1 MTRRSSAARPGS
13 SVQFVAVHGR
23 VACMRS
29 HTGARPDVP
38 LLLVHGIGC
47 SSEAFGPVLARMS
60 ALAEP
65 RPAIAPDMPGFGR
78 SAGPRRALDMEAL
91 ADWLRELLEVL
102 AVPRVHVVGHSMGCQ
117 VALAL
122 ARQAPTRAAS
132 VTLIGPTTGDQ
143 FEGVVRYGLGLA
155 ADSLFESMGWNWTL
169 TRMALQ
175 MGMRRYVPTLGH
187 MLRDHPIAR
196 AGEVTCPVLVVR
208 GARDWIIR
216 RDVARRLAAALP
228 RGRYL
233 EIPRGAHALQFNLVD
248 EFLAAL
254 GPFVAAAERE
264 T

>member
-1 MTRRSSAARPGS
+1 M
-13 SVQFVAVHGR
+13 AVHGR
-23 VACMRS
+23 VACFRS
-29 HTGARPDVP
+29 HTGASTDTP

-47 SSEAFGPVLARMS
+47 SSEAFGPVLARWS
-60 ALAEP
+60 AQAEP
-65 RPAIAPDMPGFGR
+65 RPALAPDMPGFGR

-91 ADWLRELLEVL
+91 ADWLREFLEVL

-122 ARQAPTRAAS
+122 ARQAPTRTAS

-143 FEGVVRYGLGLA
+143 LEGAARYGLGLA
-155 ADSLFESMGWNWTL
+155 ADSLVESTAWNWTL

-196 AGEVTCPVLVVR
+196 ADEVTCPALVLR

-216 RDVARRLAAALP
+216 RDAACRLAAALP

-233 EIPRGAHALQFNLVD
+233 EIPRGAHALQFNRVD

-254 GPFVAAAERE
+254 GPFVAATEHGS
-264 T
+264 